1 MTRAGRRKGS
11 EREGGK
17 KKEREQRKE
26 KRGRREK
33 EKGGKKETKEGIK
46 YIHVSNPQAPTI
58 LYSAFFTQLKLIT
71 QLLSFYI
78 ISITVP
84 ILCKGGYSRF
94 AQLWLYYV
102 VFELFP
108 IFALMRSTAVNIYVQ
123 LFPLPFGCVSLGI
136 IIGSKI
142 LTAFQLII
150 HRTLM
155 SFKNTEPI
163 YKPSKHAYIHNFPP
177 LAKHTQHLSLIH
189 I

>member
-11 EREGGK
+11 EREGGREEERK
-17 KKEREQRKE
+17 RAKEGE
-26 KRGRREK
+26 KGK

-46 YIHVSNPQAPTI
+46 YLHVSNPQAPTI
-58 LYSAFFTQLKLIT
+58 LYSAFFTQPKLIT

-84 ILCKGGYSRF
+84 ILRKGGYSRC

-102 VFELFP
+102 AFELFP
-108 IFALMRSTAVNIYVQ
+108 IFALTRSTAVNVYVQ
-123 LFPLPFGCVSLGI
+123 LFPPPFGRVSLGI

-150 HRTLM
+150 H
-155 SFKNTEPI
+155 
-163 YKPSKHAYIHNFPP
+163 
-177 LAKHTQHLSLIH
+177 
-189 I
+189 